1 MSVDDTNNFFISML
15 ESLEEKLYMNN
26 FLKDNQTII
35 AIQDNIRKFLI
46 TNCKHELETDYIDI
60 DPEQSQ
66 KVIYCTKCMMN
77 L

>member
-1 MSVDDTNNFFISML
+1 MSIGDTNNFFISIL
-15 ESLEEKLYMNN
+15 ASLEENVYVND
-26 FLKDNQTII
+26 FLKDNANVI

-46 TNCKHELETDYIDI
+46 ENCKHDLETDYIDI

>member
-1 MSVDDTNNFFISML
+1 VYVND
-15 ESLEEKLYMNN
+15 
-26 FLKDNQTII
+26 FLKDNANII

-46 TNCKHELETDYIDI
+46 ANCKHDLETDYIDI
-60 DPEQSQ
+60 DTEQSQ